1 MLALQQAQHD
11 SGWLTL
17 AAGRRRRELR
27 EATFDRLRAYRLML
41 ISRAIDD
48 NCAATLEAGGAV
60 PNYHSGRGQEALVAL
75 GLVLEADDYLQ
86 YTYRDFGPLVGKGL
100 SVEQL
105 VGDLRLKVNGTTAGF
120 GGIMH
125 VSAPELGI
133 PGRNSVFGS
142 RFGIAVGLALSAV
155 VEGDRRV
162 VLSIYGE
169 AEGGRGPLYEA
180 INFAC
185 LRSLPIIFVAQN
197 NGFAISARTSEL
209 YAGGD
214 MSGMWRGM
222 PMPVVKVD
230 GNDIEAVHASVAGC
244 VERARAGLGPSLLEV
259 VTYRIDAH
267 FPTEADF
274 LGRFDY
280 RTDEEIDGWRL
291 RDPIARF
298 EGRLLAEG
306 VTDAEIAAIKG
317 EVTDMVAGVFASV
330 DALPGPA
337 LRDAYHYRYLEE
349 VTADV

>member
-1 MLALQQAQHD
+1 MSDKPYDPL
-11 SGWLTL
+11 S
-17 AAGRRRRELR
+17 
-27 EATFDRLRAYRLML
+27 AYRLML

-48 NCAATLEAGGAV
+48 NCTTVLDSGRSV

-75 GLVLEADDYLQ
+75 GLVLDRQDYLQ
-86 YTYRDFGPLVGKGL
+86 YTYRDFAPLLAKGL

-105 VGDLRLKVNGTTAGF
+105 VADLRLKVGGTTAGF

-125 VSAPELGI
+125 VTAPNLGI

-155 VEGDRRV
+155 AQRDRRV
-162 VLSIYGE
+162 VMSIYGE

-185 LRSLPIIFVAQN
+185 LRSLPIIFVAEN
-197 NGFAISARTSEL
+197 NGFSISARTAEL
-209 YAGGD
+209 FAGGD
-214 MSGMWRGM
+214 MSTMWRGM

-230 GNDIEAVHASVAGC
+230 GNDVDAVGLAAAGA
-244 VERARAGLGPSLLEV
+244 VDRARAGLGPSLVEV

-280 RTDEEIDGWRL
+280 RSNDEIDRWR
-291 RDPIARF
+291 RQDPI
-298 EGRLLAEG
+298 ERLERSLVADGTLTPE
-306 VTDAEIAAIKG
+306 
-317 EVTDMVAGVFASV
+317 EVTAIRSEVTELVAGVFAAV
-330 DALPGPA
+330 DATDGPSPE
-337 LRDAYHYRYLEE
+337 DAHHYRYLRE
-349 VTADV
+349 VSTYA